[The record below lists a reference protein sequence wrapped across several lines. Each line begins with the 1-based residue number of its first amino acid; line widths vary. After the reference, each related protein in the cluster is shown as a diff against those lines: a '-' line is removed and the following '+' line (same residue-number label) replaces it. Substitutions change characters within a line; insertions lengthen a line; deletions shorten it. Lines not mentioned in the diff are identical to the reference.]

1 MPGECKTPTT
11 MDKLLNL
18 GPVSNTVLL
27 PDPLRQ
33 PVGTGKIHIRIQ
45 QMGKKWITT
54 IEGLDSDLDLERI
67 ARAIKKTFQCGAS
80 VETDEDEKNYIKLQ
94 GNHRDAVAR
103 WLVEQEVLTEKEGRE
118 RLVLHG
124 A

>member
-1 MPGECKTPTT
+1 